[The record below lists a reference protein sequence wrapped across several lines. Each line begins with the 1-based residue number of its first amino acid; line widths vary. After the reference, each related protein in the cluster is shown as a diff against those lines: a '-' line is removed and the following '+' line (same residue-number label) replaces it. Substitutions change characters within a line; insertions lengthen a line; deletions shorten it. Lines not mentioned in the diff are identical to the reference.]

1 MSDMRMAKYETFI
14 EDINSNIKKSAGLFG
29 FMRRMSMLNNGSAGN
44 TALALI
50 YDYDKCNDYAKVI
63 MDKSTLFLNSS
74 DDLATDLWKRDY
86 PTYEEIKEAK
96 RTIEA
101 AKKFVQL
108 CRTTANST
116 EGYKFIFWALMILT
130 VDKEDAENHLALI
143 CDFAKMLRITED
155 EFEDIIQTVRI
166 VYNELTTEYTFK
178 SENIPSVLGSLFN
191 MYGGQDIDEIVVLD
205 E

>member
-1 MSDMRMAKYETFI
+1 MSDMRMAKFETFI

-50 YDYDKCNDYAKVI
+50 YDYDKCNDYARVI

-74 DDLATDLWKRDY
+74 DDMATDLWKRDY
-86 PTYEEIKEAK
+86 PTYEEFKDAK

-101 AKKFVQL
+101 AKKLVQL

-130 VDKEDAENHLALI
+130 VDKNEAEEHLALI

-155 EFEDIIQTVRI
+155 EFEDIIQTVKI
-166 VYNELTTEYTFK
+166 VYNEVTTEYTFK

-191 MYGGQDIDEIVVLD
+191 MYGGQDVDELVVLD

>member
-1 MSDMRMAKYETFI
+1 MNDMRMAKYETLI
-14 EDINSNIKKSAGLFG
+14 EDIDSNIKKSIRPYNGLVGLARPVGATFDS
-29 FMRRMSMLNNGSAGN
+29 FSGN

-50 YDYDKCNDYAKVI
+50 YDYNKCNDYAKVI
-63 MDKSTLFLNSS
+63 MDKSTLVLNTS
-74 DDLATDLWKRDY
+74 DDRFTDLWKRDY
-86 PTYEEIKEAK
+86 PTYEEFKEAK

-130 VDKEDAENHLALI
+130 VDKTDAEEHLALI

-155 EFEDIIQTVRI
+155 EFEDIIQTVKF
-166 VYNELTTEYTFK
+166 VYNEVPTDYDFK
-178 SENIPSVLGSLFN
+178 SQNIPDILGN
-191 MYGGQDIDEIVVLD
+191 IWWTIE
-205 E
+205 

>member
-29 FMRRMSMLNNGSAGN
+29 LMRRMLMLNNGSAGN

-86 PTYEEIKEAK
+86 PTYEEFKEAK

-130 VDKEDAENHLALI
+130 VDKTDAEEHLALI

-155 EFEDIIQTVRI
+155 EFEDIIQTVKI
-166 VYNELTTEYTFK
+166 VYNEVATEYTFK
-178 SENIPSVLGSLFN
+178 SESIPSVLGSLFN
-191 MYGGQDIDEIVVLD
+191 MYGGQDIEEYV
-205 E
+205 EY

>member
-63 MDKSTLFLNSS
+63 MNKSTLFLNSS

-86 PTYEEIKEAK
+86 PTYEEFKEAK

-130 VDKEDAENHLALI
+130 VDKTDAEEHLALI

-155 EFEDIIQTVRI
+155 EFEDIIQTVKI
-166 VYNELTTEYTFK
+166 VYNEVATEYTFK
-178 SENIPSVLGSLFN
+178 SESIPSVLGSLFN
-191 MYGGQDIDEIVVLD
+191 MYGGQDIEEYV
-205 E
+205 EY

>member
-86 PTYEEIKEAK
+86 PTYEEFKEAK

-130 VDKEDAENHLALI
+130 VDKTDAEEHLALI

-155 EFEDIIQTVRI
+155 EFEDIIQTVKI
-166 VYNELTTEYTFK
+166 VYNEVATEYTFK
-178 SENIPSVLGSLFN
+178 SESIPSVLGSLFN
-191 MYGGQDIDEIVVLD
+191 MYGGQDIEEYV
-205 E
+205 EY

>member
-14 EDINSNIKKSAGLFG
+14 EDINSNIKKSAGLIG

-63 MDKSTLFLNSS
+63 MNKSTLFLNSS

-86 PTYEEIKEAK
+86 PTYEEFKEAK

-130 VDKEDAENHLALI
+130 VDKTDAEEHLALI

-155 EFEDIIQTVRI
+155 EFEDIIQTVKI
-166 VYNELTTEYTFK
+166 VYNEVATEYTFK
-178 SENIPSVLGSLFN
+178 SESIPSVLGSLFN
-191 MYGGQDIDEIVVLD
+191 MYGGQDIEEYV
-205 E
+205 EY

>member
-14 EDINSNIKKSAGLFG
+14 EDINSNIKKSTLFSALMG
-29 FMRRMSMLNNGSAGN
+29 ISLMPNNDSAGN

-50 YDYDKCNDYAKVI
+50 YDYDKCNDYARVI
-63 MDKSTLFLNSS
+63 MDKSTLLLNSS
-74 DDLATDLWKRDY
+74 DHAAIDFWKRDY
-86 PTYEEIKEAK
+86 PTYEEFKDAK

-101 AKKFVQL
+101 AKKLVQL
-108 CRTTANST
+108 CRTTANSS

-130 VDKEDAENHLALI
+130 VDKNEAEEHLALI

-155 EFEDIIQTVRI
+155 EFEDIIQTVKI
-166 VYNELTTEYTFK
+166 VYNEVTTEYTFK

-191 MYGGQDIDEIVVLD
+191 MYGGQDVDELVVLD